1 MPTLPLMASLLL
13 LALPVGAAPTTT
25 AAPELFN
32 ASYIFQVI
40 GSLLLVFGCIAGLLF
55 LLRKVNGMSGS
66 VVAPLK
72 VLGSVRVGAR
82 EKVVLLQVGEQQLLV
97 GVAAGGV
104 NTLYVLSEPVITQ
117 QNSAQFPALLAG
129 LMKQDRNS

>member
-1 MPTLPLMASLLL
+1 MNRSAPILLL
-13 LALPVGAAPTTT
+13 LVALSVDAAPTAT
-25 AAPELFN
+25 AAPDLFN
-32 ASYIFQVI
+32 AGYIFQII

-66 VVAPLK
+66 AVSPLR
-72 VLGSVRVGAR
+72 VLGAVRVGAR

-104 NTLYVLSEPVITQ
+104 NTLHVLTEPVATQ
-117 QNSAQFPALLAG
+117 QNTAQFPALLAG

>member
-1 MPTLPLMASLLL
+1 MTSLLMASLP
-13 LALPVGAAPTTT
+13 AGAASTVT
-25 AAPELFN
+25 AAPELF
-32 ASYIFQVI
+32 STGYIFQVV

-66 VVAPLK
+66 VVSPLK

-104 NTLYVLSEPVITQ
+104 STLHVLSEPVVPLK
-117 QNSAQFPALLAG
+117 NSAQFPALLGA
-129 LMKQDRNS
+129 LMKQDRNP